1 MHWFVMGVPL
11 ICHENPPK
19 GGLTA
24 VVIVTVTAQ
33 IHQGCAS
40 RASGDTAGLANIGPI
55 VTAYF
60 SSLILARPY
69 IPLSWLWRVCR
80 LSSSPYILQEFLSKV
95 DQLSVG
101 CCYLD
106 APSYLS
112 LDDAPPHPQQDDV
125 PSYPRDFEGRIAL
138 AWQMRPEM

>member
-11 ICHENPPK
+11 ICHENPPE

-40 RASGDTAGLANIGPI
+40 RASGDTAGLANIAHT
-55 VTAYF
+55 VTACF
-60 SSLILARPY
+60 SSLVLARPY

-80 LSSSPYILQEFLSKV
+80 LSSSPCILREFLSKA
-95 DQLSVG
+95 DQ
-101 CCYLD
+101 
-106 APSYLS
+106 
-112 LDDAPPHPQQDDV
+112 
-125 PSYPRDFEGRIAL
+125 
-138 AWQMRPEM
+138 